1 MISKDHPDY
10 TTLLKEIINSAVDGI
25 ITINDRGVIKSANPA
40 ALNLFGYTEEEMLDK
55 MINMLMPEPD
65 HSLHNSYIDNY
76 KRTGIGGIIGKGR
89 EVKGKRKDGTTFPFL
104 LSISEININGKQ
116 MFTGIIHDIS
126 ELKKVQDA
134 LRKERELNE
143 LKSRFV
149 TMASHEFRT
158 PLSTIL
164 SSVSL
169 IAKYPDV
176 KDQDKREKHIQRIKN
191 SVENLTSVLNDFL
204 SLSRLEE
211 GHILLNPIEFSLL
224 NLCDEVVDELN
235 AMTKQGQKIV
245 HECNN
250 CDQILLM
257 DKNILKNILTNLL
270 SNAVKYSPD
279 NSTIT
284 LNSTIEKKVISISV
298 NDQGIGIPDEDK
310 PHIFS
315 RFFRAHNAGNIQGT
329 GLGLNIVKKYLDLLN
344 GNIVFVSEQN
354 NGTTFTAFIPIQ

>member
-1 MISKDHPDY
+1 MIPKDHPDY

-55 MINMLMPEPD
+55 MINILMPEPD
-65 HSLHNSYIDNY
+65 HSLHNGYIDNY
-76 KRTGIGGIIGKGR
+76 KRTGVGGIIGKGR

-176 KDQDKREKHIQRIKN
+176 KDQDKREKHIQRIKS

-235 AMTKQGQKIV
+235 AMTKQGQVIV
-245 HECNN
+245 HQCNN
-250 CDQILLM
+250 CDQILSM

-270 SNAVKYSPD
+270 SNAVKYSPE

-284 LNSTIEKKVISISV
+284 LNSTIANKVISISV

-354 NGTTFTAFIPIQ
+354 KGTTFTVFIPIQ

>member
-1 MISKDHPDY
+1 MPDQNN
-10 TTLLKEIINSAVDGI
+10 TAKSDFLKEIIDSAVDGI
-25 ITINDRGVIKSANPA
+25 ITIDNRGKIESANPA
-40 ALNLFGYTEEEMLDK
+40 AQKFFGYTEAEMLG
-55 MINMLMPEPD
+55 NGVHMLMPEPD

-76 KRTGIGGIIGKGR
+76 KKTGIGGIIGKGR

-134 LRKERELNE
+134 LRKEKELNE

-169 IAKYPDV
+169 IAKYPDK
-176 KDQDKREKHIQRIKN
+176 KDQEKRDKHIQRIKS

-211 GHILLNPIEFSLL
+211 GRILLTPVEL
-224 NLCDEVVDELN
+224 NLRDLSEDVVDEMN
-235 AMTKQGQKIV
+235 SMTKTGQTIV
-245 HECNN
+245 HKCVDCNS
-250 CDQILLM
+250 ILKL
-257 DKNILKNILTNLL
+257 DKNVLKNIITNLL
-270 SNAVKYSPD
+270 SNAIKYSPEH
-279 NSTIT
+279 SIIT
-284 LNSTIEKKVISISV
+284 MESSIEKSVISISV
-298 NDQGIGIPDEDK
+298 TDQGIGIPDEDK
-310 PHIFS
+310 PHIYS

-329 GLGLNIVKKYLDLLN
+329 GLGLNIVKKYLDLMN
-344 GNIVFVSEQN
+344 GNITFKSTQN
-354 NGTTFTAFIPIQ
+354 QGTTFTVFIPIQ

>member
-1 MISKDHPDY
+1 MPFKNG
-10 TTLLKEIINSAVDGI
+10 TEKTNFLKEIINSAVDGI
-25 ITINDRGVIKSANPA
+25 ITIDTRGKIESANPA
-40 ALNLFGYTEEEMLDK
+40 ALKLFGYSEEEMIGNS
-55 MINMLMPEPD
+55 INMLMPEPD
-65 HSLHNSYIDNY
+65 QSLHNSYIDNY
-76 KRTGIGGIIGKGR
+76 MRTGVGGIIGKGR

-104 LSISEININGKQ
+104 LSISEINIEGRKV
-116 MFTGIIHDIS
+116 FTGIIHDIS

-169 IAKYPDV
+169 IAKYPDA
-176 KDQDKREKHIQRIKN
+176 KDHDKRDKHIQRIKN
-191 SVENLTSVLNDFL
+191 SVENLTSILNDFL

-211 GHILLNPIEFSLL
+211 GRILLSPVDINLL
-224 NLCDEVVDELN
+224 DLCDEIVDEMN
-235 AMTKQGQKIV
+235 SMTKHQQVIK
-245 HECNN
+245 HECKN
-250 CDQILLM
+250 CNHVLSL
-257 DKNILKNILTNLL
+257 DKNVLKNIITNLL
-270 SNAVKYSPD
+270 SNAIKYSPE

-284 LNSTIEKKVISISV
+284 MTSMIDKQVINISV
-298 NDQGIGIPDEDK
+298 SDQGIGIPEDDK

-315 RFFRAHNAGNIQGT
+315 RFFRAQNAGNIQGT

-354 NGTTFTAFIPIQ
+354 KGTTFTVFIPIQ